1 MDEEI
6 LKKLEALVAGVD
18 FYVTN
23 LANAAALIFE
33 EFEDVSWAGFYILDG
48 GVLKLGPF
56 QGKVAC
62 VEIPLSKGVCGKAAR
77 EEKTVIVENVHEFAG
92 HIACDSRSNSEIVVP
107 IFKDKKLFG
116 VIDLDSEK
124 YARFGKEDAKILE
137 KIAEIIEKTL

>member
-1 MDEEI
+1 MGEEI

-18 FYVTN
+18 FYVAN

-124 YARFGKEDAKILE
+124 YARFGKDDARILE